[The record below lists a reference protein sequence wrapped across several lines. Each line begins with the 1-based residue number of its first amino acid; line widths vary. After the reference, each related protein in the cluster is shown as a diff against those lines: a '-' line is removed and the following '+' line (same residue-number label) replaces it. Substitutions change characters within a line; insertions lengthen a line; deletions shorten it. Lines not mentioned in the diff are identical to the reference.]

1 MASPEVIQQ
10 IKSRLDVVEVIG
22 EYVRLK
28 QAGQNWKGLCPFH
41 QEKTP
46 SFVVSRERQMWY
58 CFGCNSGGDIFE
70 FIERLEGLEFP
81 EVLEMLARR
90 AQVTLDKTPGGEPN
104 QRLRLLNLLEQ
115 AQKFFSEQLAGS
127 APAQTVRDYL
137 VQRQITADS
146 LKTFGLGY
154 APAEW
159 DKLSNYLRGQKF
171 TVAELVAAGVAV
183 KSERGPGVYD
193 RFRER
198 LLFPI
203 TDVQGRVVGFG
214 GRVLDKAAKEAKYIN
229 SPQGPVY
236 NKSLIVYNLDRA
248 KTYIKEAGFAV
259 LVEGYMD
266 VIGSWQAGVR
276 NVAATSGT
284 ALTLEQI
291 KLIKRYTSEV
301 RVAFDADLAGKSAAE
316 RGIELALAA
325 EMEVKVITLPFGKDP
340 DECAKQNST
349 AWQIAVTQ
357 ALPIVDHAFMTVL
370 KQVDASTREGKKTA
384 AASLLRAI
392 AKLPDPVEQDYYLKK
407 LAQEIGVDELA
418 LRQRFGAQAS
428 SFKKE
433 SISQP
438 PVPVVADRQRL
449 IAERLLALLLRYT
462 DGLSGIMIDL
472 PAEMLGAPELSELY
486 RRWLIYYN
494 KVQDFEIGEFRQELQ
509 VEAEML
515 RLLDVLSLRV
525 EGDLADLPEDEAVKE
540 GQVLLQQIK
549 QNYFSQELKQLSAAI
564 REAEKQGSAAELQSL
579 LARFNEISQQ
589 LSSLR
594 S

>member
-46 SFVVSRERQMWY
+46 SFVVSKERQMWY

-115 AQKFFSEQLAGS
+115 AQKFYNEQLAGS
-127 APAQTVRDYL
+127 APAQAVRDYL

-159 DKLSNYLRGQKF
+159 DKLSNYLRSQKF
-171 TVAELVAAGVAV
+171 SVAELVAAGVAV

-198 LLFPI
+198 LMFPI

-214 GRVLDKAAKEAKYIN
+214 GRVLDKEAKEAKYIN

-248 KTYIKEAGFAV
+248 KAYIKEAGFAV

-316 RGIELALAA
+316 RGIDLALTA
-325 EMEVKVITLPFGKDP
+325 EMEVKVIALPFGKDP
-340 DECAKQNST
+340 DECAKQDQV
-349 AWQIAVTQ
+349 AWQTAVTQ

-433 SISQP
+433 SIVTP
-438 PVPVVADRQRL
+438 AVPVVVDRQRL

-462 DGLSGIMIDL
+462 DGLSGIMTDL

-494 KVQDFEIGEFRQELQ
+494 KVQDFEIDEFRQELQ

-589 LSSLR
+589 LSSLQ

>member
-10 IKSRLDVVEVIG
+10 IKSRLDIVEVISD
-22 EYVRLK
+22 YVRLK

-90 AQVTLDKTPGGEPN
+90 AQVTLDKTPSGEPN
-104 QRLRLLNLLEQ
+104 QRLRLLHLLEQ
-115 AQKFFSEQLAGS
+115 AQKFYNEQLLSSPQARPG
-127 APAQTVRDYL
+127 RDYL
-137 VQRQITADS
+137 DKRQVNADS
-146 LKTFGLGY
+146 LQTFGLGY

-171 TVAELVAAGVAV
+171 TVAELIAAGLAV
-183 KSERGPGVYD
+183 RSERGPGVYD

-214 GRVLDKAAKEAKYIN
+214 GRVLDKEAKEAKYIN

-236 NKSLIVYNLDRA
+236 NKSLVVYNLDRA
-248 KTYIKEAGFAV
+248 KTYIKEAGFVV

-291 KLIKRYTSEV
+291 KLIKRYTNEV
-301 RVAFDADLAGKSAAE
+301 RIAFDADLAGKSAAE
-316 RGIELALAA
+316 RGIELALTA

-340 DECAKQNST
+340 DECARQDST
-349 AWQIAVTQ
+349 AWQAAVTQ

-370 KQVDASTREGKKTA
+370 KQVDASTREGKKAA
-384 AASLLRAI
+384 AASLLKAI

-418 LRQRFGAQAS
+418 LRQRFGAQAGS
-428 SFKKE
+428 SKKE
-433 SISQP
+433 SARP
-438 PVPVVADRQRL
+438 PAVPAAADRQRL
-449 IAERLLALLLRYT
+449 VAERLLALLLRYA
-462 DGLSGIMIDL
+462 DGLSGMMADL
-472 PAEMLGAPELSELY
+472 PAEMLGAPELGELY

-494 KVQDFEIGEFRQELQ
+494 KVQDFEIDEFRQELQ
-509 VEAEML
+509 VEAELL
-515 RLLDVLSLRV
+515 RLLDVLSLRA
-525 EGDLADLPEDEAVKE
+525 EEDLADLPEDEAVKE
-540 GQVLLQQIK
+540 GQNLLRQIK